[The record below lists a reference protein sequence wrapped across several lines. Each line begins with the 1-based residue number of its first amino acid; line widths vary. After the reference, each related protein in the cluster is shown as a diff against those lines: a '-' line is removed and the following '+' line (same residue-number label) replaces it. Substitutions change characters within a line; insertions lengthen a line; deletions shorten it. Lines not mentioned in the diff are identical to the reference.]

1 MLAAND
7 FRRIALRMRDAVE
20 AAHMGHPDFRVGGRI
35 FATLQANDEWGV
47 VMLTPEQQQHFV
59 RNYPDVFVAAAG
71 AWGLQGSTTVR
82 LGAADEEVVGEA
94 LTLAWQ
100 NRATQRTATS
110 RTSRPRTQ
118 RRGPAVRKSRRRK

>member
-1 MLAAND
+1 
-7 FRRIALRMRDAVE
+7 
-20 AAHMGHPDFRVGGRI
+20 
-35 FATLQANDEWGV
+35 